1 MRKFW
6 QEIRGYVLLIILV
19 ILIRTYLATPAIVD
33 GESMENTLYDGEV
46 VIINKIAYGIVDIER
61 FDIVV
66 LKNEEDDDKIIKRII
81 GLPNETIE
89 YRENTLYVNGLKIVT
104 SVSFEDTEDFKV
116 ETGDGEYFVLGDN
129 RDVSKDSRMLGN
141 FTEKDFIGRVGL
153 RIYPFNKIGF
163 VK

>member
-6 QEIRGYVLLIILV
+6 QEIRGYILLIILV
-19 ILIRTYLATPAIVD
+19 ILIRTYLATPALVD
-33 GESMENTLYDGEV
+33 GESMETTLYDGEA

-61 FDIVV
+61 FDIIV
-66 LKNEEDDDKIIKRII
+66 LKNEEDDDKIIKRIV

-89 YRENTLYVNGLKIVT
+89 YRNNELYINGMKVVT
-104 SVSFEDTEDFKV
+104 SVKFEDTEDFKV
-116 ETGDGEYFVLGDN
+116 ETGEGEYFVLGDN

-141 FTEKDFIGRVGL
+141 FKEEDFVGRVGL
-153 RIYPFNKIGF
+153 RIWPLKKIGF